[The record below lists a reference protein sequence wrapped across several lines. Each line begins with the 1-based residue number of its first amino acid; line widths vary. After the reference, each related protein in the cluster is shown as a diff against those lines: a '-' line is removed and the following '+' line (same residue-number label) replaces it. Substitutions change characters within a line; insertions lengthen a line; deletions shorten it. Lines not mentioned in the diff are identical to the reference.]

1 MDAGVILF
9 AAAIALGAFLLFLVE
24 PLSAKAL
31 LPLFGGTSAVW
42 LTCLL
47 FFQLALLCGYLFAD
61 LVVRKLRP
69 RAQAAAHLALL
80 ALGLACLPL
89 STSPELPPWLLR
101 APPIVQLLLLLTR
114 SVGLPFIALS
124 ATGPIVQALA
134 ARRLAAST
142 YRLYALSNLASL
154 LGLVSY
160 PFLVEPRLPLHAQGT
175 LFSIAYLLFAI
186 CAAIVSLRSARDRT
200 GSGLPGDDLHSNDLG
215 PMRES
220 SRDRTLWLLLPA
232 CSSALLI
239 AVTGHLT
246 RNVAPIP
253 LLWMLPLA
261 AYLISFIVC
270 FDSPRWV
277 QRAWSVPGAIG
288 AIALLAFA
296 DGWTPPDHHLAWSI
310 AALTAAFLLIAC
322 ALHAELARLRPA
334 ATGLTR
340 FYFSL
345 SLGSALGSI
354 AAAVLVPLVSRGLP
368 ELALALVASSL
379 ALIAVWWPELKQAQ
393 RFSLSG
399 RAASLIGLAVMM
411 LSLALRAHTR
421 TIGSIFLARNFYG
434 SLRVQELSGERGRL
448 RVLFNGTTIHGLQLF
463 APDASLKPLS
473 YYSATSGVGRALE
486 ALRTEG
492 KPLHVGTIGLGAGIL
507 AGACRAQ
514 DRFDFYEVNPLV
526 EQVAREQ
533 FTFLKSCAGARV
545 SLGDARLVLEAQ
557 PSQQF
562 DLLVLDAFSSD
573 SIPVHLLTAE
583 AFAIYLRH
591 LAPAGLIAVHV
602 SNRYLD
608 LEPAIAAH
616 ARKLGLHGLAVTDD
630 TSNEQVYPSDWILLG
645 REAALLEGPLY
656 TGATLT
662 ALDQIR
668 ALPEWTDDE
677 SNIAAVFR

>member
-1 MDAGVILF
+1 MFLF
-9 AAAIALGAFLLFLVE
+9 AASVALGAFLLFLVE
-24 PLSAKAL
+24 PLAAKAL

-47 FFQLALLCGYLFAD
+47 FFQLALLAGYLFAD

-69 RAQAAAHLALL
+69 RGQALAHVSLL
-80 ALGLACLPL
+80 VMGLCCLPL
-89 STSPELPPWLLR
+89 ATSPLLPAWLLR
-101 APPIVQLLLLLTR
+101 APPIVQLLLSLAR

-134 ARRLAAST
+134 ARRAQASP

-154 LGLVSY
+154 LGLAAY

-175 LFSIAYLLFAI
+175 LFSLAYLLFAI
-186 CAAIVSLRSARDRT
+186 CAAVVSLRSARDRT
-200 GSGLPGDDLHSNDLG
+200 GSGLPDDALHSNDSI
-215 PMRES
+215 PMRAS
-220 SRDRTLWLLLPA
+220 SRDRALWLLLPA

-261 AYLISFIVC
+261 AYLTSFILS

-277 QRAWSVPGAIG
+277 KRAWSVPGAI
-288 AIALLAFA
+288 ASIALLAFA

-310 AALTAAFLLIAC
+310 AALTVAFFFITC
-322 ALHAELARLRPA
+322 ALHAELSRLRPP

-354 AAAVLVPLVSRGLP
+354 AAAVLIPLVSRGLP

-379 ALIAVWWPELKQAQ
+379 TLIAVWWPELQSAA

-399 RAASLIGLAVMM
+399 RAGLLIGLAVMM

-421 TIGSIFLARNFYG
+421 TLGSIFLARNFYG
-434 SLRVQELSGERGRL
+434 ALRVQELRGERGRL

-463 APDASLKPLS
+463 APDASLTPLS

-486 ALRTEG
+486 ALRNEG

-526 EQVAREQ
+526 ERVARDQ
-533 FTFLKSCAGARV
+533 FTFLQSCEGARV
-545 SLGDARLVLEAQ
+545 SIGDARLVLEKQAPQ
-557 PSQQF
+557 AF

-591 LAPAGLIAVHV
+591 LAPGGLIAVHV

-616 ARKLGLHGLAVTDD
+616 ARKFGLHGLAVTDD

-645 REAALLEGPLY
+645 SNGSLLAGPLY

-662 ALDQIR
+662 PLEKIR